1 MLRYVSPR
9 TRILTASYVLAGTLF
24 AALLVTSSARAAPA
38 AGGSTLKPT
47 VAAAGASSTHRA
59 AHVGGV
65 HHRRHARTHPTEPN
79 LRAHEITAVSLPVPA
94 PAPKRP
100 RTNHRAN
107 ALAIGHRH
115 DGARANGAAGMPV
128 SAAGALS
135 IAVLGACVHQRH
147 RLRPRFVSQPLESRG
162 PPRAGPLSNLASP
175 LPRAARES
183 TADVRRSHPTHA
195 GSPLHR
201 VNSSPVPRAL
211 PISNTSRSSA
221 PSWSLLASSCP
232 ASSRVPRPI
241 PRCTGASGPHGA
253 PGRGRLLR
261 AVDPSKSEESR

>member
-9 TRILTASYVLAGTLF
+9 TRIATASYVLAGTLF
-24 AALLVTSSARAAPA
+24 AALLVTSSASAAPA

-115 DGARANGAAGMPV
+115 DGARANGAAGVPV

-162 PPRAGPLSNLASP
+162 PPRAGPLSSLASH
-175 LPRAARES
+175 AARES
-183 TADVRRSHPTHA
+183 SAPVPVSIRQCAWAGKALEGHRCVRSTSGGAFSARLRVSSARSPSSPHRQPSARITSSARSDAAAWA
-195 GSPLHR
+195 GS
-201 VNSSPVPRAL
+201 SSPSSGRK
-211 PISNTSRSSA
+211 TSSA
-221 PSWSLLASSCP
+221 RW
-232 ASSRVPRPI
+232 R
-241 PRCTGASGPHGA
+241 
-253 PGRGRLLR
+253 
-261 AVDPSKSEESR
+261 